1 MVWVST
7 EQMEHYFKNAKYQ
20 SNVKLAGPWGR
31 PRFVVVQTVL
41 LLQQNGHGARMS
53 QVELLELLPLDAEG
67 LPALER
73 AAWTNGNKDEQ
84 TVLFCFFI
92 QTEYCLQ
99 GMWFYR
105 SAVDFFLVWQV
116 SYTHSLSLEICVSGS
131 HNMHASFVQHSRCS
145 YHDDLKFLKC
155 L

>member
-1 MVWVST
+1 M
-7 EQMEHYFKNAKYQ
+7 
-20 SNVKLAGPWGR
+20 
-31 PRFVVVQTVL
+31 VVQTIL

-99 GMWFYR
+99 GM
-105 SAVDFFLVWQV
+105 
-116 SYTHSLSLEICVSGS
+116 
-131 HNMHASFVQHSRCS
+131 
-145 YHDDLKFLKC
+145 
-155 L
+155 